1 VEDFS
6 SINPFTSLSPIYSVP
21 KAEAFGGQQKFI
33 PQVPVSG
40 GGGGVA
46 TCIGLALYTKVVG
59 GVNQVWIG
67 AGTVAG
73 QVPSG
78 FDEIEGAAIA
88 SGGSGNVWAEINI
101 NGTTGEIVSVAVAGG
116 ASTPSNTNTSFYYTL
131 GFYQYVG
138 TSPTVQNYG
147 CGSLDAFVCR
157 NWFVAEPPFFSV
169 SFSR

>member
-40 GGGGVA
+40 GGGGESCV
-46 TCIGLALYTKVVG
+46 GLALYTKVVG

-78 FDEIEGAAIA
+78 FDPINGKFIA
-88 SGGSGNVWAEINI
+88 SGGSGYVLARIQINGETGQLQSAEIN
-101 NGTTGEIVSVAVAGG
+101 SGG
-116 ASTPSNTNTSFYYTL
+116 SIPSDTDDTFYYSL

-147 CGSLDAFVCR
+147 CGSLDVTICR
-157 NWFVAEPPFFSV
+157 NWFAAEPPYYNVTFL
-169 SFSR
+169 R